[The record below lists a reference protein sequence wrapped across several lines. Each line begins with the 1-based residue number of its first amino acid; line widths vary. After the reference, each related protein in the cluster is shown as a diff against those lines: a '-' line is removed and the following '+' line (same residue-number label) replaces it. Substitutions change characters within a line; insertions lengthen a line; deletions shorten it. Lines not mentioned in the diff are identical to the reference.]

1 MKRPSIADNGLWTKS
16 GTGLY
21 RYNPSGTYHARVRH
35 GGKLHRQSLKTTDFA
50 YAKRLLADFK
60 ASLGRTDPHQGK
72 TSFGAVLEKY
82 TETLGQLK
90 PSTRENKLRIIALL
104 KRTWHGVDRMPV
116 RVVKTSDLKAWLS
129 KHRIG
134 SASTYNQ
141 AVTVL
146 RDALQLAVEDRVIAD
161 SPAAN
166 IKYHKPDAPLRST
179 PTFEEF
185 NSIVADIR
193 SQKFNGHG
201 AEASADFIE
210 FMGLAGLGQAEARAL
225 KRRDVDLKKGT
236 ITTFRHK
243 TSTGFQIPVYP
254 QLQPLVERLCEGKK
268 HDEHLLSIANAKKA
282 LEGACDRLGL
292 PRYTQR
298 SLRRMFIT
306 RAIENGVDVK
316 VIAQWQGHKDGGALI
331 LKTYSHVRPVHSQ
344 RMAALMTTERAENVV
359 TLEKGAA

>member
-1 MKRPSIADNGLWTKS
+1 MSKRPTIADNGLWTKS

-21 RYNPSGTYHARVRH
+21 RYNPSGKYHARVRH

-50 YAKRLLADFK
+50 YAKRLLAQFK
-60 ASLGRTDPHQGK
+60 ADIGRTDPHSGN
-72 TSFGAVLEKY
+72 TTFGAVLDKY
-82 TETLGQLK
+82 AETLGQLK
-90 PSTRENKLRIIALL
+90 PSTRKNKLRIVAVL
-104 KRTWHGVDRMPV
+104 KRTWYGASRMPV

-129 KHRIG
+129 KHRTG

-201 AEASADFIE
+201 AQASADFIE
-210 FMGLAGLGQAEARAL
+210 FMGLAGLGQAEARSL
-225 KRRDVDLKKGT
+225 KRRDIDLKKGT

-243 TSTGFQIPVYP
+243 TATGFQIPVYP
-254 QLQPLVERLCEGKK
+254 QLRPLLERLCKDK
-268 HDEHLLSIANAKKA
+268 RHDEHLLTISNAKKA
-282 LEGACDRLGL
+282 VEAACERLGL

-298 SLRRMFIT
+298 SLRRMFVT
-306 RAIENGVDVK
+306 KAIENGVDVK
-316 VIAQWQGHKDGGALI
+316 VIAQWQGHKDGGAL
-331 LKTYSHVRPVHSQ
+331 LLRTYSHVRPVHSQ
-344 RMAALMTTERAENVV
+344 RMAELM
-359 TLEKGAA
+359 K